1 MVCVFIFLGIFGTH
15 EGVHGDRWRRVLTWV
30 CSCPTV
36 GGVAQSGVDFES
48 GEKRASD
55 PSFVAAI
62 EYNISKPGVKRRA

>member
-15 EGVHGDRWRRVLTWV
+15 EGVHGDRWRRVLTGV
-30 CSCPTV
+30 CSCSTV

-55 PSFVAAI
+55 PGEVSSPLS
-62 EYNISKPGVKRRA
+62 NIIYRSLA